1 LRHDLTRLILSILF
15 IVSLIGVSL
24 WILRPFLPA
33 LIWAT
38 TLVIATWPILRRV
51 ESRLWHSRGL
61 ATLVMTLALLL
72 VFVLPFSLAIGT
84 IARNAGQLL
93 SWAEMA
99 STMTLPAPP
108 DWLLGIPLVGEPLT
122 RAWESAS
129 LGGGHELLQKI
140 RPYAGMLTQWFIGAI
155 GSFGAVVLQFLLTV
169 AISALIYLNGEK
181 AAATVIRFATRL
193 ADARGGQAAILAGQA
208 IRGVA
213 LGVVVTA
220 FIQSAI
226 GAVAL
231 LVAAVPYGTV
241 LIAIMFMLCIAQLGP
256 ALVLVPVIIWL
267 YSQGDVTMGTITLVI
282 SLAAIGSDNIL
293 RPILIK
299 RGVDLPILLILVGVV
314 GGLVAFGLIGIFLGP
329 TVLAVSYT
337 LLGTWINGERPA

>member
-1 LRHDLTRLILSILF
+1 
-15 IVSLIGVSL
+15 
-24 WILRPFLPA
+24 
-33 LIWAT
+33 
-38 TLVIATWPILRRV
+38 
-51 ESRLWHSRGL
+51 
-61 ATLVMTLALLL
+61 
-72 VFVLPFSLAIGT
+72 
-84 IARNAGQLL
+84 
-93 SWAEMA
+93 
-99 STMTLPAPP
+99 
-108 DWLLGIPLVGEPLT
+108 
-122 RAWESAS
+122 
-129 LGGGHELLQKI
+129 LLQKI

>member
-1 LRHDLTRLILSILF
+1 MRHDLTRLILSILF
-15 IVSLIGVSL
+15 IVALIGVSL

-33 LIWAT
+33 LVWAT

-51 ESRLWHSRGL
+51 EARLWGSRGL
-61 ATLVMTLALLL
+61 ATLIMTLALLL

-108 DWLLGIPLVGEPLT
+108 SWLLSVPVVGEPLT
-122 RAWESAS
+122 RAWESAAQ
-129 LGGGHELLQKI
+129 GGGHELLQKV
-140 RPYAGMLTQWFIGAI
+140 RPYAGMLTQWFVGAI

-169 AISALIYLNGEK
+169 AISAIMYLNGER
-181 AAATVIRFATRL
+181 AAAAVIRFAVRL
-193 ADARGGQAAILAGQA
+193 ADARGEQAAILAGQA

-231 LVAAVPYGTV
+231 LVASVPYGTI

-267 YSQGDVTMGTITLVI
+267 YSEGDATIATITLLI

-329 TVLAVSYT
+329 TVLAVAYT
-337 LLGTWINGERPA
+337 LLGAWINDERPA